1 MPMVA
6 GHLNLT
12 IMLNVIS
19 LFDGK
24 ACALYCLKQAGFKI
38 KNYYAS
44 EIDTHAIKI
53 AKKNHPEIQH
63 IGDVTKL
70 DIDNTWYKG
79 RTCIIHENG
88 VKMIDG
94 SIDLVIAGSP
104 CQGFSNAGLGMN
116 FEDPR
121 SKLFWTFIHLLRQ
134 IQSGNPNV
142 LFFLENVKMK
152 KEWRDIISKEL
163 GVEPIHLDHSE
174 FSPTDRQR
182 LYWTNIHITK
192 MPEKRNIIINDIL
205 QKEVSG
211 NYIISEKVL
220 ARGLR
225 KTYSKPRFNPEKM
238 GTMNTKNNSSQMS
251 IDAGTTLIQVGLA
264 DGIKG
269 YESKRRVYDP
279 NGKCP
284 TLLTHQGGHHHA
296 KICIDDELWRRL
308 TPIECER
315 VHGMPDNYTEG
326 VSETQRYRMIGNGW
340 ECRGV
345 IGLLKNIPN
354 SF

>member
-1 MPMVA
+1 M
-6 GHLNLT
+6 
-12 IMLNVIS
+12 INVIS
-19 LFDGK
+19 FFDGK
-24 ACALYCLKQAGFKI
+24 SCGRYCLQQAGIKV

-44 EIDTHAIKI
+44 EIDPYAIKVSKQNWPDI
-53 AKKNHPEIQH
+53 KH
-63 IGDVTKL
+63 IGDVEKI
-70 DIDNTWYKG
+70 DIDNIKFPGRTTIVYKG
-79 RTCIIHENG
+79 G
-88 VKMIDG
+88 VIFLNDN
-94 SIDLVIAGSP
+94 IDLVIAGSP

-121 SKLFWTFIHLLRQ
+121 SKLFWNFVHLLRQ
-134 IQSGNPNV
+134 VQMGNPNV

-163 GVEPIHLDHSE
+163 GVEPILLNHETL
-174 FSPTDRQR
+174 SPTQR
-182 LYWTNIHITK
+182 SRYYWTNIPILEQPTT
-192 MPEKRNIIINDIL
+192 NNLVVNDIL
-205 QKEVSG
+205 ENEVS
-211 NYIISEKVL
+211 YKYLITQKAL

-238 GTMNTKNNSSQMS
+238 GTMNTKNNSGQMS

-264 DGIKG
+264 DDIKG

-279 NGKCP
+279 KGKCP

-296 KICIDDELWRRL
+296 KIALDDELWRRL

-315 VHGMPDNYTEG
+315 VHGLPDNYTNH

-345 IGLLKNIPN
+345 IELFKNINPA
-354 SF
+354 S